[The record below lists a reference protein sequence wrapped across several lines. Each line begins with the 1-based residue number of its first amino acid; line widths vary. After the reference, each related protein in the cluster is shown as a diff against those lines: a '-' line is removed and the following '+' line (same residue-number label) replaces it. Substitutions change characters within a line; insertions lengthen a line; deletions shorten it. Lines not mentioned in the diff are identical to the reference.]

1 MKFFKP
7 DPMLRTKIVYTSLE
21 QKSNSTIV
29 DSEEKNKNNWR
40 LLDMVE
46 VELVKRSLLKSE
58 IRGSNQSTQILFS
71 ILKRQK

>member
-46 VELVKRSLLKSE
+46 AELVKHSLLKSE

>member
-46 VELVKRSLLKSE
+46 AELVKRSLLKSE